1 MPLGQQSTE
10 KFEFILANDLTSSA
24 TEVGIEQVL
33 SLDVATDGEIGSVG
47 QAFGGQLDRLLAQ
60 ISSCKAT
67 GQLRPVLADPL
78 RASTG
83 EKRFDFP
90 APKINVGVADGG

>member
-10 KFEFILANDLTSSA
+10 KFEFILANDLTASA

-47 QAFGGQLDRLLAQ
+47 QAFGGGEEDRQTLA
-60 ISSCKAT
+60 A
-67 GQLRPVLADPL
+67 RP
-78 RASTG
+78 R
-83 EKRFDFP
+83 
-90 APKINVGVADGG
+90 